1 MLLLCFLDRVQLP
14 RNMIENSMFE
24 EEPDVVDLAKEPSLH
39 PLEPDEV
46 EYEPRSSRLLVRGL
60 GDHEMDEDE
69 EDYESSS
76 AKLLGMSFMNRS
88 TGLRSNMAGYRQRSD
103 GSCSAPS
110 VRTTII
116 CAVVLGIAVS
126 IIMAIYLLP
135 KCTFT
140 KEGCHKNHTMEDI
153 YPLATNGKPFPWAHF
168 RLPEFVVPNHYD
180 IVLQPNL
187 TTMRFTGS
195 VQITVEVLQVTMH
208 VILHSSKLNITK
220 VTLASLSTS
229 QSKPA
234 NFLEYPM
241 NDQIAIIAPEAL
253 LVGDKYK
260 ISIEYSSNL
269 SDTYSGFYKIAF
281 KNNNSASWLAATQFE
296 PLSAREAF
304 PCFDE
309 PAFKANFQVKIN
321 REDQHIALSNM
332 PKKSTNL
339 LANGLFQDEFF
350 VSLKMSTY
358 LVAVIV
364 GNFNCISKK
373 TNGILVSVYAV
384 PQKLGQTEY
393 ALNTAVKLLEFY
405 QNYFNITY
413 PFNKIDLVAL
423 PDFQAAGMENFGL
436 ITFRETALLYDN
448 NTSSAIDKKRVTAV
462 IAHELAH
469 QWFGNLVT
477 MEWWNDLWLNEGFA
491 TFMENLAMKIIFPD
505 LYTDDIFL
513 NLQFMTMEKD
523 SMNSSHPVTLPVN
536 SSAEI
541 EQMFDIVSYIKGSSL
556 LFMLKNYLN
565 KEVFQTGI
573 QIYLHDYSYNST
585 CSDNLWDSMNKVTH
599 GTPDVKT
606 IMNTWTIQKGFPL
619 VTVKREGKKILLKQE
634 RFVHNTELED
644 QILSSSSLW
653 QIPLSYITNN
663 DNSSLPLQTYLLD
676 KKTGVIEYPHEIE
689 WVKFNVN
696 GNGYYIVQY
705 EDNDWI
711 ALIQLLKTN
720 PSIFDPKDRAN
731 LIHNIFILAGV
742 GKVPLTLAFNL
753 INYIVKESSTAP
765 IMQALYQ
772 ISRIFNLVEK
782 RGMIEKLFGEK
793 IEQITWNNNKTLSE
807 LELQSS
813 LLNFACSYDL
823 RKCSST
829 ASNLFKTWK
838 DSNGTASLP
847 TNVMKI
853 IFTAGAK
860 TEAGWQFLLKMYS
873 FVDSEPEKLKILESL
888 ASTSDVKKLIWLM
901 QTSLQGVV
909 IRSQD
914 LPTVIKSISQNLP
927 GHLLAWDFVKE
938 NWNQLIK
945 KFHSGSYTIQSIVTS
960 TTCQFSTLEHLLELV
975 GLLSHSLSQSQRKLL
990 SAVVKFETK
999 LNIQWMEKNLAFLE
1013 KLL

>member
-1 MLLLCFLDRVQLP
+1 
-14 RNMIENSMFE
+14 MIENSMFE

-46 EYEPRSSRLLVRGL
+46 EYEPKSSRLLVRGL

-103 GSCSAPS
+103 GSCSPS

-116 CAVVLGIAVS
+116 CAVVLVIAVS
-126 IIMAIYLLP
+126 VIMAIYLLP

-140 KEGCHKNHTMEDI
+140 KEGCHNKNHTMEDI
-153 YPLATNGKPFPWAHF
+153 YPLATNGKLFPWAHF

-187 TTMRFTGS
+187 TTMRFTGF
-195 VQITVEVLQVTMH
+195 VQITVEVLQVTTH

-220 VTLASLSTS
+220 VTLASLSSS
-229 QSKPA
+229 QSKPVD
-234 NFLEYPM
+234 FLEYPM

-253 LVGDKYK
+253 LVGDKYN

-296 PLSAREAF
+296 PLSARAAF

-309 PAFKANFQVKIN
+309 PAFKANFRVKIN

-364 GNFNCISKK
+364 GNFKCISKT

-413 PFNKIDLVAL
+413 PLNKIDLVAL
-423 PDFQAAGMENFGL
+423 PDFQAAGMENWGL

-448 NTSSAIDKKRVTAV
+448 NTSSAIDKKRVTTV

-491 TFMENLAMKIIFPD
+491 TFMENLAMKMIFPD

-513 NLQFMTMEKD
+513 NLQFKTMEKD

-556 LFMLKNYLN
+556 LFMLKNYLH
-565 KEVFQTGI
+565 KDVFQTGI

-585 CSDNLWDSMNKVTH
+585 YSDNLWDSMNKVTR

-619 VTVKREGKKILLKQE
+619 VTVKKEGKKILLKQE
-634 RFVHNTELED
+634 RFVHNTELGD
-644 QILSSSSLW
+644 QILSSSYLW

-696 GNGYYIVQY
+696 GNGYYIVHY
-705 EDNDWI
+705 DDNNWI

-731 LIHNIFILAGV
+731 LIHNTFILAGV
-742 GKVPLTLAFNL
+742 GKVSLTLAFNL
-753 INYIVKESSTAP
+753 IDYIVKENSTAP

-782 RGMIEKLFGEK
+782 RGMLDLSARVLYRIEKLFGEK
-793 IEQITWNNNKTLSE
+793 IDQITWNNNKTLSE
-807 LELQSS
+807 LELQSN

-829 ASNLFKTWK
+829 ASDLFKTWM

-901 QTSLQGVV
+901 RTSLQGVV

-960 TTCQFSTLEHLLELV
+960 TTYQFSTLEHLLE
-975 GLLSHSLSQSQRKLL
+975 
-990 SAVVKFETK
+990 VKSFFESKSEETAQLRYVREAIETIQ
-999 LNIQWMEKNLAFLE
+999 LNIQWMEKNLALLE